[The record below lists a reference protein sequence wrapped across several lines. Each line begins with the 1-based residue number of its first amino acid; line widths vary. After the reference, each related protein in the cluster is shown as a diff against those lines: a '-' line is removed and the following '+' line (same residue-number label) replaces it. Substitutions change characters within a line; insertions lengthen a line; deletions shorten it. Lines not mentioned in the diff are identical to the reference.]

1 MIKEILKFYPVNA
14 AIRRVES
21 SPWSREGA
29 QRMSKHLKSSLTPSL
44 VIAVLLLLGIA
55 CGGAQA
61 PGPEA
66 AATEGPTV
74 PVAPGPGS
82 PTATPAPASAR
93 VTVAPD
99 ATPTA
104 TPPPAATV
112 RPTNTPAPTTVART
126 VPTPLPS
133 GPPKH
138 GGLIRMAAYA
148 DTKDWDPLG
157 SASTSS
163 VISYSQLY
171 NQLVQFDTV
180 ETSVVTADLAESW
193 KINPDGTIYTF
204 RLTDGVEWN
213 DGTPLTVD
221 DVLYTFLRY
230 GNPCNSTGRSGLW
243 RRYANPLEVADR
255 DAGDCTLTN
264 PDDAVRAVDDRT
276 IEFHLAFASGAF
288 IKFLAIDYVKILP
301 KHLLEKDIDL
311 NLAENII
318 KHNSGSGPFV
328 LEEYQSGNL
337 YYVNKNQNYF
347 KDGLPYVDRIEHYI
361 ITTPATAQAQVE
373 ARQIDMSNAA
383 SINLTAP
390 EYYALE
396 QRTNSEYVAHDVFGG
411 ATRGFMLNIKRE
423 PFSDHRVRQAINLA
437 VDRQKYNE
445 RGLHNAGRGHCPLV
459 GMANTLEECVTWP
472 GMRPKDSPG
481 GQEDIA
487 RARELMAQAGYPD
500 GFEVQY
506 TARQVGTYVDECSVI
521 KQSLEDFLGITGSIE
536 VLPSAAGY
544 AKYGTSRPAD
554 AKGDWEVSCQAD
566 GMTVL
571 DPDAI
576 YGGIFLKGGTRN
588 YTDWEAPEVNAWF
601 EEQKVELDPD
611 RRREIN
617 KEAERWLHDFSNNH
631 WVTLTLGQAFWVVNR
646 DVKGFVAPQ
655 TVQYGFKHEHLWLDR

>member
-1 MIKEILKFYPVNA
+1 MSFGFRPALILSLA
-14 AIRRVES
+14 A
-21 SPWSREGA
+21 A
-29 QRMSKHLKSSLTPSL
+29 ALL
-44 VIAVLLLLGIA
+44 VTGVA
-55 CGGAQA
+55 CGETAEPTSAA
-61 PGPEA
+61 PAA
-66 AATEGPTV
+66 AATEA
-74 PVAPGPGS
+74 PVAP
-82 PTATPAPASAR
+82 AAAAPAA
-93 VTVAPD
+93 AQPAAD
-99 ATPTA
+99 PTPTH
-104 TPPPAATV
+104 TPPPEATI
-112 RPTNTPAPTTVART
+112 RPTNTPVAEYEARIAPT
-126 VPTPLPS
+126 PTPS
-133 GPPKH
+133 GPPRQ
-138 GGLIRMAAYA
+138 GGTVRMSAYA
-148 DTKDWDPLG
+148 DSKDWDPLG
-157 SASTSS
+157 SASLSS

-171 NQLVQFDTV
+171 NQLVHYNSV
-180 ETSVVTADLAESW
+180 ETDQVEGDLAMDWQVSA
-193 KINPDGTIYTF
+193 DGMTYTF
-204 RLTDGVEWN
+204 NMQPDAVWN
-213 DGTPLTVD
+213 DGAPITAADAV
-221 DVLYTFLRY
+221 YSMLRY
-230 GNPCNSTGRSGLW
+230 ANPCNPAGRSGLW
-243 RRYANPLEVADR
+243 RQYTIPLEVTELADK
-255 DAGDCTLTN
+255 ADCTPIN
-264 PDDAVRAVDDRT
+264 ADEVVRQVDDT
-276 IEFHLAFASGAF
+276 TLEFSLRFPSGAF
-288 IKFLAIDYVKILP
+288 IKFMAVDYVKILP
-301 KHLLEKDIDL
+301 KHLLEQDIDL
-311 NLAENII
+311 NLSENII
-318 KHNSGSGPFV
+318 KHNSGSGPFI
-328 LEEYQSGNL
+328 LEEYQSGNF
-337 YYVNKNQNYF
+337 YNVNKNPNYF

-383 SINLTAP
+383 TLNLTAP

-396 QRTNSEYVAHDVFGG
+396 QRTNSEYVAHDIFGG

-423 PFSDHRVRQAINLA
+423 PLSDHRVRQAINLA
-437 VDRQKYNE
+437 VDRQKHNE